1 MGELHHKAFI
11 FLVDFDSA
19 VFFFG
24 SYVRT
29 CRWSLFAWDA
39 LLTYFMLTCA
49 RRCGLPIVPT
59 HALKPKKKQLKKMK
73 GDAGGDAGAAV
84 DPVGTDSTLAKAR
97 DTNSPIY
104 GADAAELRT
113 LVHQFVREF
122 QTERNFESN
131 PKFSDLFE
139 TVISSRLALSS
150 WLEVPPPD
158 VSLLLPHHCISARVP
173 HAS

>member
-1 MGELHHKAFI
+1 
-11 FLVDFDSA
+11 
-19 VFFFG
+19 
-24 SYVRT
+24 
-29 CRWSLFAWDA
+29 
-39 LLTYFMLTCA
+39 
-49 RRCGLPIVPT
+49 
-59 HALKPKKKQLKKMK
+59 MK

-84 DPVGTDSTLAKAR
+84 DPVGTDGTLAKAR